1 MRSRDLPT
9 LDPMA
14 GGRVCKRSWWGYR
27 CFPQADPHPTFTIKR
42 IVNAFRQYHLL
53 RGGIRWLQCSAGD
66 PLAPG
71 SGIRISRIGED
82 WLENITGLLHRW
94 QDGDLLAREKLCEV
108 LYTDLLRVARD
119 RLSKHGGNTLQ
130 PAALVNESLMRLL
143 DGEPGYKDR
152 AHFVSVAALRMRAV
166 LVDHARARAASKR
179 GGDIELLTL
188 SHADGAS
195 GAQDMTHEVLAL
207 HEALNRLADVE
218 PRAASA
224 IELTYFGGMTR
235 DEIALILGISLPT
248 VDRDLRFARAWLN
261 RQLS

>member
-1 MRSRDLPT
+1 M
-9 LDPMA
+9 
-14 GGRVCKRSWWGYR
+14 CKRSWWGYR
-27 CFPQADPHPTFTIKR
+27 CVPQADPHPTFTIKR
-42 IVNAFRQYHLL
+42 IANAFRQYHLL

-82 WLENITGLLHRW
+82 W
-94 QDGDLLAREKLCEV
+94 

-207 HEALNRLADVE
+207 HEALNRLA
-218 PRAASA
+218 
-224 IELTYFGGMTR
+224 
-235 DEIALILGISLPT
+235 
-248 VDRDLRFARAWLN
+248 
-261 RQLS
+261 